1 MIDADLLADALLD
14 PANDA
19 AVRKAT
25 EALAAHDAFPPMI
38 REAYG
43 REARRIARRAAVALV
58 ELLEV
63 AEAERPGRE
72 GGLMTAARCHGYAHE
87 RNQRGEDQCSKK

>member
-1 MIDADLLADALLD
+1 MIEPDAIADAMLD

-19 AVRKAT
+19 AARRAT
-25 EALAAHDAFPPMI
+25 EALAAWDAFPPMI

-43 REARRIARRAAVALV
+43 REARRLARRAAVALV

-63 AEAERPGRE
+63 AEA
-72 GGLMTAARCHGYAHE
+72 A
-87 RNQRGEDQCSKK
+87 DQATSRQ